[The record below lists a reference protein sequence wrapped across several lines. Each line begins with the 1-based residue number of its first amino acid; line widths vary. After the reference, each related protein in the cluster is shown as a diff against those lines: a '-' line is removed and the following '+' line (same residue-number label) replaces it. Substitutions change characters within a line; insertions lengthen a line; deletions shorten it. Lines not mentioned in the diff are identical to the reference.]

1 MPLPRATTL
10 AHRILADQIPAGSC
24 VVDATV
30 GNGHDT
36 EFLAALV
43 GDSGRV
49 HGFDVQLA
57 ALHSAKER
65 LRAAGL
71 DHRVRWHHEG
81 HESLADHVDDPL
93 RAVMFNLGYLPGGDH
108 GLTTTAATTLEACSS
123 AAALLVEGGVLSL
136 VLYRG
141 HPGGDMEAQAVESWI
156 LGLDASHWSV
166 ARYSPLGRR
175 REAPSLLLA
184 SKEPRLA

>member
-10 AHRILADQIPAGSC
+10 AHRILVDQIPEGSC

-36 EFLAALV
+36 EFLASRV

-57 ALHSAKER
+57 ALQSAKER
-65 LRAAGL
+65 LRVAGL
-71 DHRVRWHHEG
+71 DHRVRWHHVG
-81 HESLADHVDDPL
+81 HESLAEHVDAHL

-108 GLTTTAATTLEACSS
+108 ALTTTAATTLKACSS
-123 AAALLVEGGVLSL
+123 AAALLVEGGVLSI

-141 HPGGDMEAQAVESWI
+141 HPGGAEEAQAVESWI
-156 LGLDASHWSV
+156 LGLDASQWSV

-184 SKEPRLA
+184 SKELRMA